1 MARRTRNAVLGF
13 AALALS
19 ASQSAP
25 ETPQPATRE
34 RASEP
39 GIIPPEPALVP
50 AAVPSGSAINDQ
62 SGAVTPPGKGVPPKY
77 AAFSGLWAGRLE
89 GMYDAKLAVQTVS
102 SNGKVT
108 VTYAWGNLGDNY
120 PGEAAGAG
128 RIVGSTLKLERLP
141 NGADVSFV
149 MAPDGAL
156 AGTVTLA
163 ARPTRARSSSN
174 DQRRI

>member
-1 MARRTRNAVLGF
+1 MYNAMLGF
-13 AALALS
+13 AALVLA
-19 ASQSAP
+19 ACQSAP
-25 ETPQPATRE
+25 ETPQPVTL
-34 RASEP
+34 
-39 GIIPPEPALVP
+39 EPALESGIP
-50 AAVPSGSAINDQ
+50 LQPPLAAAGVPSGSAIMHQ
-62 SGAVTPPGKGVPPKY
+62 SVAVTPPGKGVPTKY
-77 AAFSGLWAGRLE
+77 ADFSGLWAGRLE

-128 RIVGSTLKLERLP
+128 RIVGRTLKLERLP

-149 MAPDGAL
+149 MRPDGAL

-163 ARPTRARSSSN
+163 GQTYTGAFLKLR
-174 DQRRI
+174 

>member
-1 MARRTRNAVLGF
+1 MAHRMCNAMLGF
-13 AALALS
+13 AALAL
-19 ASQSAP
+19 AACQSAP
-25 ETPQPATRE
+25 ETPQPATL
-34 RASEP
+34 
-39 GIIPPEPALVP
+39 EPALEPDSIPSQP
-50 AAVPSGSAINDQ
+50 ALDPGAVPSGSAILDQ
-62 SGAVTPPGKGVPPKY
+62 SVAVTPPGKGVPTKY
-77 AAFSGLWAGRLE
+77 AAFSGLWAGQLD
-89 GMYDAKLAVQTVS
+89 GMYDAKLAVQTIS

-149 MAPDGAL
+149 MRPDGAL

-163 ARPTRARSSSN
+163 GQTYTGAFLK
-174 DQRRI
+174 Q